1 MKESVEIFDLVA
13 QAVVEAELVDEVT
26 SDDFLVTQ
34 LEWRPVVVE
43 ATRELVRLRAPDL
56 VPGHFHWDWTRKA
69 AQLELLAVSFI
80 AIRHGGSLQGLM
92 KTETVGH
99 ACRLPE
105 QGCAPKGG
113 CWDWRSRRTRR
124 LRLGEYLQH
133 RVQQTRGS
141 SSGSLRTREREARDC
156 LRVTYR
162 SARQDLRPLSIR
174 STGLLKSTERC
185 LLRGQ
190 TNMGVV
196 QMKGKGGE
204 AGIAFFRLAH
214 ARCASIRGPTQQ

>member
-1 MKESVEIFDLVA
+1 VKESVEIFDLVA
-13 QAVVEAELVDEVT
+13 QAVVAAELVDEVT

-92 KTETVGH
+92 KIETVGH

-105 QGCAPKGG
+105 QAGKPLVYIDYLETAPWNVKSLMKALDRPTRYGGVGSRLVEGAVRRSLAEEFRGRVGLHSLPTSERFYIEVCGMTPVGRDPAKQNLLWCEFTPEQAEAFLTKG
-113 CWDWRSRRTRR
+113 
-124 LRLGEYLQH
+124 
-133 RVQQTRGS
+133 
-141 SSGSLRTREREARDC
+141 A
-156 LRVTYR
+156 
-162 SARQDLRPLSIR
+162 P
-174 STGLLKSTERC
+174 
-185 LLRGQ
+185 
-190 TNMGVV
+190 
-196 QMKGKGGE
+196 
-204 AGIAFFRLAH
+204 
-214 ARCASIRGPTQQ
+214 